1 MGNQTAGRRGPARKL
16 DRAAQLHVTLPEP
29 LADRLKESAV
39 RLHVSRSLLARE
51 AIERGIKPATDALR
65 AKVRRLRAA
74 SADVNGVAAAGRM
87 TALVWFGIGFA
98 VCWFLRARVA
108 RRADPDAP
116 APATTPRRPA
126 TRTSTGTGRAVLGAM
141 RAVNDM
147 RALSRGPG
155 AYGKRVLRRSVFRSI
170 RKW

>member
-1 MGNQTAGRRGPARKL
+1 
-16 DRAAQLHVTLPEP
+16 
-29 LADRLKESAV
+29 
-39 RLHVSRSLLARE
+39 
-51 AIERGIKPATDALR
+51 
-65 AKVRRLRAA
+65 
-74 SADVNGVAAAGRM
+74 M

-98 VCWFLRARVA
+98 LALFLRARVA

-116 APATTPRRPA
+116 APATTPQRTRP
-126 TRTSTGTGRAVLGAM
+126 RSTGTGRAVLGAM

>member
-29 LADRLKESAV
+29 LADRLKESAE

-51 AIERGIKPATDALR
+51 AIERGIKPATDAMR
-65 AKVRRLRAA
+65 AKVRRMRDA
-74 SADVNGVAAAGRM
+74 SADVKDGAEPGRM

-98 VCWFLRARVA
+98 VCWFLRARV
-108 RRADPDAP
+108 RNRTERDAP
-116 APATTPRRPA
+116 APPPPTRP
-126 TRTSTGTGRAVLGAM
+126 RTSTGTGRAVLGAM

-147 RALSRGPG
+147 RAISRGPG
-155 AYGKRVLRRSVFRSI
+155 AYGKRGLRRSVFRSI